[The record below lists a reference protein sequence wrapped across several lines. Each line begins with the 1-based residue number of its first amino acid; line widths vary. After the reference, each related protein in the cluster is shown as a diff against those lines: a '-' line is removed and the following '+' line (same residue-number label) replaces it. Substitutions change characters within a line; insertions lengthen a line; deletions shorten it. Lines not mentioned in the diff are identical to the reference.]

1 MKILI
6 IYATSGGVSRKCA
19 EILRDKFLSDAFE
32 VTLCDIHDTPPPPD
46 GFDVAVIG
54 GSIRM
59 GKINKKLRHYLKT
72 HVSTLNDRHT
82 ALFLCCGYT
91 ENFDDYVALNFPQSI
106 VPTLGIHCFGG
117 ELKPEKLKGFD
128 KFIVKMVRASILDED
143 FENPDPTRSPL
154 PEIVPENI
162 WRLADNIRALL

>member
-6 IYATSGGVSRKCA
+6 IYATKGGVSKRCA
-19 EILRDKFLSDAFE
+19 EMLCEKLKSNAFDI
-32 VTLCDIHDTPPPPD
+32 TLCDIETGAPSPE

-59 GKINKKLRHYLKT
+59 GSINKKLKKYLKT
-72 HVSTLNDRHT
+72 YTSALLSIDS

-91 ENFDDYVALNFPQSI
+91 ENFDDYVLLNFPRHL
-106 VPTLGIHCFGG
+106 VPSLGMHYFGG

-128 KFIVKMVRASILDED
+128 KFVVKMVRASILDED
-143 FENPDPTRSPL
+143 FEHPDPESSPL

-162 WRLADNIRALL
+162 WRLADSIRALL

>member
-6 IYATSGGVSRKCA
+6 IYASKGGVSRRCA
-19 EILRDKFLSDAFE
+19 EMLCESLTSDVFE
-32 VTLCDIHDTPPPPD
+32 ITLCDIENGAPAPD

-59 GKINKKLRHYLKT
+59 GSINKKLKKYIKT
-72 HVSTLNDRHT
+72 HTSALSCIET

-91 ENFDDYVALNFPQSI
+91 ENFDDYILLNFPRHFAPS
-106 VPTLGIHCFGG
+106 LGMHCFGG

-128 KFIVKMVRASILDED
+128 KFVVKMVRASILDED
-143 FENPDPTRSPL
+143 FEHPDPDSSPL

-162 WRLADNIRALL
+162 WRLADAIKELI

>member
-6 IYATSGGVSRKCA
+6 IYATRGGVSKRCA
-19 EILRDKFLSDAFE
+19 EMLCERLNSDVFDI
-32 VTLCDIHDTPPPPD
+32 TLCDIENGAPSPE

-59 GKINKKLRHYLKT
+59 GSINKKLKKYLRT
-72 HVSTLNDRHT
+72 YTSALLNINT

-91 ENFDDYVALNFPQSI
+91 ENFDDYVLLNIPHHL
-106 VPTLGIHCFGG
+106 VPTLGMHCFGG

-128 KFIVKMVRASILDED
+128 KFVVKMVRTSILDED
-143 FENPDPTRSPL
+143 FENPDPNSSPL
-154 PEIVPENI
+154 PEIIPENI
-162 WRLADNIRALL
+162 WRLADSIRALL

>member
-6 IYATSGGVSRKCA
+6 IYATKGGVSKACA
-19 EILRDKFLSDAFE
+19 EMLCEKLNSSVFDI
-32 VTLCDIHDTPPPPD
+32 TLCDIENGAPSPED
-46 GFDVAVIG
+46 FDVAVIG

-59 GKINKKLRHYLKT
+59 GSINKNLKKYIKT
-72 HVSTLNDRHT
+72 YASALSQIST

-91 ENFDDYVALNFPQSI
+91 ENFDDYVTLNFPKHLFPS
-106 VPTLGIHCFGG
+106 LGIHCFGG

-128 KFIVKMVRASILDED
+128 KFVVRMVRASILDED
-143 FENPDPTRSPL
+143 FESPDPNASPL

-162 WRLADNIRALL
+162 WRLSDSIKALL

>member
-6 IYATSGGVSRKCA
+6 IYATKGGVSKRCA
-19 EILRDKFLSDAFE
+19 EILCEKLNSDVFDI
-32 VTLCDIHDTPPPPD
+32 VLCDIENGAPAPD
-46 GFDVAVIG
+46 GFDIAVIG

-59 GKINKKLRHYLKT
+59 GSINKKLKKYLKAHT
-72 HVSTLNDRHT
+72 SALSEIKT

-91 ENFDDYVALNFPQSI
+91 ENFDDYVMLNFPKQLEPS
-106 VPTLGIHCFGG
+106 LGIHCFGG

-128 KFIVKMVRASILDED
+128 KFVVKMVRASILDED
-143 FENPDPTRSPL
+143 FEHPYPESCPL

-162 WRLADNIRALL
+162 WRLADSIRSFL

>member
-6 IYATSGGVSRKCA
+6 IYSTTGGVSRRCA
-19 EILRDKFLSDAFE
+19 EILCDKFSSSAFE
-32 VTLCDIHDTPPPPD
+32 VTLCDINDAPPSPE

-59 GKINKKLRHYLKT
+59 GKINKKLKSYLKS
-72 HVSTLNDRHT
+72 HIDTLNKLHT

-91 ENFDDYVALNFPQSI
+91 ENFDDYVTLNFPKHI
-106 VPTLGIHCFGG
+106 IPTLGIHCFGG

-143 FENPDPTRSPL
+143 FENPDPTKSHL

-162 WRLADNIRALL
+162 WRLADTIKALL

>member
-1 MKILI
+1 MKVLI
-6 IYATSGGVSRKCA
+6 IYATSGGVSRRCA
-19 EILRDKFLSDAFE
+19 EILRDKLAGDAFQ
-32 VTLCDIHDTPPPPD
+32 VTLCDIHDNPPSPD

-59 GKINKKLRHYLKT
+59 GKINKRLKNYLKS
-72 HVSTLNDRHT
+72 HANTLCELQT

-91 ENFDDYVALNFPQSI
+91 ENFDDYVTLNFPKAIIPS
-106 VPTLGIHCFGG
+106 LGIHCFGG

>member
-6 IYATSGGVSRKCA
+6 IYASKGGVSKRCA
-19 EILRDKFLSDAFE
+19 EMLCDKLHSE
-32 VTLCDIHDTPPPPD
+32 VFNITLCDIENGAPSPD

-59 GKINKKLRHYLKT
+59 GSINKKLKKYLKT
-72 HVSTLNDRHT
+72 YTSALSEIAT

-91 ENFDDYVALNFPQSI
+91 ENFDDYVMLNFPKHLATS
-106 VPTLGIHCFGG
+106 LGIHCFGG

-143 FENPDPTRSPL
+143 FEHPDPEASPL

-162 WRLADNIRALL
+162 WRLSDSIRALL

>member
-6 IYATSGGVSRKCA
+6 IYATRSGVSKACA
-19 EILRDKFLSDAFE
+19 EMLCEKLNSNAFD
-32 VTLCDIHDTPPPPD
+32 VTLCNIEHGAPSPEDFDI
-46 GFDVAVIG
+46 AVIG

-59 GKINKKLRHYLKT
+59 GSINKKLKRYIKT
-72 HVSTLNDRHT
+72 YTQALSQIST

-91 ENFDDYVALNFPQSI
+91 ENFDDYVTLNFPRHLIPS
-106 VPTLGIHCFGG
+106 LGVHYFGG

-128 KFIVKMVRASILDED
+128 KFVVRMVRASILDED
-143 FENPDPTRSPL
+143 FEHPDPNASPL

-162 WRLADNIRALL
+162 WRLADSIRALL